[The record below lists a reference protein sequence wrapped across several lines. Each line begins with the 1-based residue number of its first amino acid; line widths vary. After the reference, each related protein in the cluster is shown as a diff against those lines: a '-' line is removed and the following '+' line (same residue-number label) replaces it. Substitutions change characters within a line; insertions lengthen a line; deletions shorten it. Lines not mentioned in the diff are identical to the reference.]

1 MPVSQDPAEAEAVLE
16 ESRTALDV
24 LTRLVTKLEVFVDR
38 LETELERTPEQ
49 DGDGDGEQNGRTRP
63 RG

>member
-49 DGDGDGEQNGRTRP
+49 DGDGEQNGRARP